1 VSEPAPA
8 PTPPPADAAPAP
20 APPGEGLLSRLLGL
34 RVASILAGRYV
45 DLKLGDPGGLL
56 ILLLQAPLIGWL
68 VGIAF
73 DGKPQN
79 KNIDFVLV
87 LVAVWFGCFNGCREV
102 VKERLI
108 FLRERR
114 AGVPVTA
121 YLASKLLVLALLA
134 AVQCLA
140 LVVLVAREVRFDSG
154 LPLTYLTL
162 VAVALAGT
170 ALGLLLS
177 SAVKSQNSLIAL
189 VPIALIPQLIFSE
202 AVIGSSNEAVDRI
215 EKGMIAHWGLDVI
228 EELRRSA
235 PRWGDVLQGE
245 LALLGFTG
253 AFLLLALLFLAWQE
267 E

>member
-1 VSEPAPA
+1 MSAPA
-8 PTPPPADAAPAP
+8 PTPPTPPAAAAPTP
-20 APPGEGLLSRLLGL
+20 AREGLLSRLLGL

-73 DGKPQN
+73 DGKQQN

-114 AGVPVTA
+114 AGVPVAA
-121 YLASKLLVLALLA
+121 YLASKLLVLAILA

-140 LVVLVAREVRFDSG
+140 LIMLVAREVRFDSG

-202 AVIGSSNEAVDRI
+202 AVIGTGSNQVVDRI
-215 EKGMIAHWGLDVI
+215 ETCMIAHWGLEVV

-235 PRWGDVLQGE
+235 PRWDEVLQGE
-245 LALLGFTG
+245 LALLGFTA
-253 AFLLLALLFLAWQE
+253 AFLLLALVFLAWQE

>member
-1 VSEPAPA
+1 MSEAA
-8 PTPPPADAAPAP
+8 PTPSAPAP
-20 APPGEGLLSRLLGL
+20 AAPPEEGLVSRLLGL

-68 VGIAF
+68 IGIAF
-73 DGKPQN
+73 DGKAQN
-79 KNIDFVLV
+79 KNIDFCLV

-114 AGVPVTA
+114 AGVPVVA

-140 LVVLVAREVRFDSG
+140 LVLLVAREVRFDAG

-162 VAVALAGT
+162 VGVALAGT

-202 AVIGSSNEAVDRI
+202 AVIGTGSNQVVDRI
-215 EKGMIAHWGLDVI
+215 ENGMVAHWGLDVL
-228 EELRRSA
+228 EELRRKTPDWPA
-235 PRWGDVLQGE
+235 VLQGE
-245 LALLGFTG
+245 LALAGFTAG
-253 AFLLLALLFLAWQE
+253 FLLLAVVFLSWQE